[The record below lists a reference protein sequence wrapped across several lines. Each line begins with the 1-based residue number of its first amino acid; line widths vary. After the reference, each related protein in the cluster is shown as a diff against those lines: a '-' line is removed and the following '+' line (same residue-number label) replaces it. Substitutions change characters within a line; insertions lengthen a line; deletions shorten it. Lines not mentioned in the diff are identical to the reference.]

1 MCTAA
6 YQMITML
13 FSRLDDNEFISSA
26 RCCNAT
32 YYPRVPDFSSDE
44 GVAQYEAAQAEFL
57 AHIR

>member
-13 FSRLDDNEFISSA
+13 FSRLDDNEFISDASL
-26 RCCNAT
+26 CNAT
-32 YYPRVPDFSSDE
+32 YYPRIPDFESE
-44 GVAQYEAAQAEFL
+44 GGVEQYELDQAEFL